1 MRVRRALTAAVYTL
15 LAAILVC
22 TVVVAVRGLAEGE
35 LKPIDLWASLVPVV
49 LTVATV
55 VLTALQSGRGPQP
68 AVEEEAAAR
77 APALARKVAQDWRE
91 ESRHRG
97 LYPERRMA
105 VRWRRRPGWERT
117 SLLSADLPD
126 EGVLDRLTGAF
137 ARHAQ
142 AGHLSRLMVTG
153 EPGAGK
159 TALCLLLILELAER
173 EPLVPVHERELLVPV
188 LFSLSSWDPRRS
200 LTEWMTDELAINY
213 PVPADGS
220 RGRLIA
226 GQLVRHHVLPVLD
239 GLDEVADPSL
249 ALRRIDDELVGR
261 SFVLTCRTN
270 TYAGLGAGW
279 LLADALAVDLLPLRA
294 EEARE
299 VLESA
304 GGPDRRPL
312 VRALAARPDG
322 PVARALAT
330 PFMLSLAVALGGA
343 LPGALLADTAPDAEE
358 RARRHLLGTFVRR
371 AYPPDPD
378 PGRGRPGAERARR
391 HLAFLARQVDTG
403 THRLAWWH
411 LHRAVPRAVF
421 LAVAPLSAALGCSA
435 AAVALF
441 ALFGR
446 PLLGL
451 WIGLCAALVGAP
463 VVELVPQDDPRC
475 AKPRLRS
482 VRPPTSH
489 ALQRVLGFGAVGG
502 AACAVIAG
510 FLYDRPQYAAIGGV
524 LSGSTFA
531 AARHFS
537 EPSDP
542 MEAVTPLSLLR
553 SDRAAVRYAW
563 LLGAVAGAC
572 TGAYLGASIKVG
584 RRTPQLDDV
593 SLIATLPTGVETLL
607 GAAAGA
613 LLSATGLGL
622 MALGSSAWG
631 RFLSARA
638 WLALRGRLPWRL
650 LAFVEDARERGVLR
664 QVNGYYEFRHR
675 LLQRHLAE
683 EEFAAPGD
691 GPPGRRPRPLPG
703 GAGAS
708 R

>member
-1 MRVRRALTAAVYTL
+1 MRVRRALAAAVYTL
-15 LAAILVC
+15 LAAILVS
-22 TVVVAVRGLAEGE
+22 TVVVAVRGLAQGE
-35 LKPIDLWASLVPVV
+35 LQPIDLWASLVPVV

-55 VLTALQSGRGPQP
+55 VLTALQPGRGPRP
-68 AVEEEAAAR
+68 PVEEEAAAR
-77 APALARKVAQDWRE
+77 APALARKVAQDWQE

-105 VRWRRRPGWERT
+105 VRWRRRPGWERA
-117 SLLSADLPD
+117 SLLSAELPD
-126 EGVLDRLTGAF
+126 EGVVDRLTGAF

-159 TALCLLLILELAER
+159 TALCLLLTLELAGR
-173 EPLVPVHERELLVPV
+173 GPLVPV

-200 LTEWMTDELAINY
+200 LTEWMTDELAVNY
-213 PVPADGS
+213 PLLADGG
-220 RGRLIA
+220 RGRKVA

-239 GLDEVADPSL
+239 GLDEVADPSA
-249 ALRRIDDELVGR
+249 ALRRVDDELVGR
-261 SFVLTCRTN
+261 SFVLTCRSD

-279 LLADALAVDLLPLRA
+279 LLTDALAVDLLPLRA
-294 EEARE
+294 DEARE
-299 VLESA
+299 VLEGAA
-304 GGPDRRPL
+304 GPEGRPL

-330 PFMLSLAVALGGA
+330 PFMLSLAVALGGS
-343 LPGALLADTAPDAEE
+343 LPGHLLADAAPDAED
-358 RARRHLLGTFVRR
+358 RVRRHLLGTFVHR
-371 AYPPDPD
+371 AYPRDPD
-378 PGRGRPGAERARR
+378 PGRHGFGAEQARR
-391 HLAFLARQVDTG
+391 HLAFLARQVDAG

-421 LAVAPLSAALGCSA
+421 LAVAAVNAALGCSA

-441 ALFGR
+441 SLFGR

-451 WIGLCAALVGAP
+451 WIGLCAAVVGAL
-463 VVELVPQDDPRC
+463 VVELVPQDDPRR

-502 AACAVIAG
+502 AACAVIVG
-510 FLYDRPQYAAIGGV
+510 FLYDRPQYAVIGGV

-553 SDRAAVRYAW
+553 SDRAAVRYAF

-572 TGAYLGASIKVG
+572 TGAYLGASIKAG
-584 RRTPQLDDV
+584 RRTPQLDGV
-593 SLIATLPTGVETLL
+593 SLIAALPTGVETLL

-683 EEFAAPGD
+683 EQAAAPGVAAP
-691 GPPGRRPRPLPG
+691 GGPGPHPPPGGPAPRP
-703 GAGAS
+703 A

>member
-1 MRVRRALTAAVYTL
+1 MSVRRALAAAVYTL
-15 LAAILVC
+15 LAAILVS
-22 TVVVAVRGLAEGE
+22 TVVVAVRGLADGE

-55 VLTALQSGRGPQP
+55 VLTALQSGRGPLSG
-68 AVEEEAAAR
+68 AEEEAAAR

-91 ESRHRG
+91 ECRHRG
-97 LYPERRMA
+97 LYPERRMP
-105 VRWRRRPGWERT
+105 VRWRRRPGWERA
-117 SLLSADLPD
+117 SPLSADLPD

-137 ARHAQ
+137 ARNAQ

-153 EPGAGK
+153 EAGAGK
-159 TALCLLLILELAER
+159 NALCLLLTLELAGR
-173 EPLVPVHERELLVPV
+173 EPLVPV
-188 LFSLSSWDPRRS
+188 LFSLASWEPRRP
-200 LTEWMTDELAINY
+200 LTEWMTDELATHY
-213 PVPADGS
+213 PLLADGS
-220 RGRLIA
+220 RGRRIA
-226 GQLVRHHVLPVLD
+226 GHLVRHHVLPVLD
-239 GLDEVADPSL
+239 GLDEVADPSA
-249 ALRRIDDELVGR
+249 ALRRVDDELVGR
-261 SFVLTCRTN
+261 SFVLTCRSD

-279 LLADALAVDLLPLRA
+279 LLTDAMVVDLLPLRA
-294 EEARE
+294 DEARE

-304 GGPDRRPL
+304 GGPGRGPL
-312 VRALAARPDG
+312 LSALAARPDG

-330 PFMLSLAVALGGA
+330 PFMLSLAVALGGS
-343 LPGALLADTAPDAEE
+343 LPADLLAGGAPDTEE
-358 RARRHLLGTFVRR
+358 RVRRHLLGTFVRR
-371 AYPPDPD
+371 AYPQDPD
-378 PGRGRPGAERARR
+378 PGRGRFGGFGAEDARR
-391 HLAFLARQVDTG
+391 HLAFLARQVDAG

-421 LAVAPLSAALGCSA
+421 LAVAPLSAAIGCSA

-441 ALFGR
+441 SLFGR

-451 WIGLCAALVGAP
+451 WIGLGAAVAGAL
-463 VVELVPQDDPRC
+463 VVELVPQDDPRR

-502 AACAVIAG
+502 AACAVIVA
-510 FLYDRPQYAAIGGV
+510 FLYDRPQYAVIGGV
-524 LSGSTFA
+524 LSGSTYA

-572 TGAYLGASIKVG
+572 TGAYLGASIKAG

-593 SLIATLPTGVETLL
+593 ALIVTLPTWAETLL
-607 GAAAGA
+607 GAAGGA

-631 RFLSARA
+631 RFLTARC

-650 LAFVEDARERGVLR
+650 LGFVEDARERGVLR

-675 LLQRHLAE
+675 MLQRHLAE
-683 EEFAAPGD
+683 ENAEAPRGAPPA
-691 GPPGRRPRPLPG
+691 GPGPRPLPAGPG
-703 GAGAS
+703 GG
-708 R
+708 